1 MGISSMRTPATSLML
16 IIVQIVFYRSSHSQ
30 NFLIYSKRDMF
41 TGDADFVYQRLLS
54 ETGNKRSQKRGYIG
68 GHRAAHAIAKSLF
81 KTNF

>member
-41 TGDADFVYQRLLS
+41 TGDARFVYQHLLS
-54 ETGNKRSQKRGYIG
+54 ETGKKRSQKEGI
-68 GHRAAHAIAKSLF
+68 
-81 KTNF
+81 